1 MNEPL
6 YPTAEAIEAAL
17 SDYDAQRPDG
27 SLNDE
32 GELFMEIMASNERLR
47 AEIHRA
53 AEFVGELDV
62 PPEMTEFTA
71 EEIRLY
77 KVNML
82 CDMFFWVG
90 WHARG
95 AIDDRERLKRM
106 AGLG

>member
-1 MNEPL
+1 
-6 YPTAEAIEAAL
+6 
-17 SDYDAQRPDG
+17 
-27 SLNDE
+27 
-32 GELFMEIMASNERLR
+32 
-47 AEIHRA
+47 
-53 AEFVGELDV
+53 
-62 PPEMTEFTA
+62 MTEFTA

>member
-6 YPTAEAIEAAL
+6 YPTPEAIEAAL
-17 SDYDAQRPDG
+17 SAYDAQRPDG
-27 SLNDE
+27 FLNDE
-32 GELFMEIMASNERLR
+32 GKLFMEIMASNERLR

-53 AEFVGELDV
+53 AEFLKELDV
-62 PPEMTEFTA
+62 PPEIAEFTA
-71 EEIRLY
+71 ENIRLY

-95 AIDDRERLKRM
+95 AIEDRERLRKM
-106 AGLG
+106 AE

>member
-32 GELFMEIMASNERLR
+32 GQLFIEIMASNERLR

-62 PPEMTEFTA
+62 PP
-71 EEIRLY
+71 
-77 KVNML
+77 
-82 CDMFFWVG
+82 
-90 WHARG
+90 
-95 AIDDRERLKRM
+95 
-106 AGLG
+106 